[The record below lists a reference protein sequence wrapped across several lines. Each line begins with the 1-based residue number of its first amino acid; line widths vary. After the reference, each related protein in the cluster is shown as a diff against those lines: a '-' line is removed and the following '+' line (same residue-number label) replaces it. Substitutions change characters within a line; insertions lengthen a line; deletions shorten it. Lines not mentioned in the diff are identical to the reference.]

1 MQRNGFFMMRGRVPL
16 LGMAMAAAGAGA
28 WLKAFLVTVFGPFF
42 VEKIPYSQAFLLED
56 ALKVMQL
63 HCTRSAV
70 HGLVSYLEW
79 ANLPHR
85 TPARTLPLC
94 LLAPDMK
101 FTLIAPSST
110 SIFSTSIFSTS
121 IFSTSSTCTH
131 RPVSSLACIPA
142 CRPKKCPNA
151 LNACTAGPRRCAQCE
166 QQHPCLAHR
175 CCADWWC
182 GQPRHRRTRPGARLR
197 RGEGLLARGL
207 CV

>member
-42 VEKIPYSQAFLLED
+42 VENIPYSQAFLLED

-85 TPARTLPLC
+85 TPARTLALC

-110 SIFSTSIFSTS
+110 SIFSTSIFSTTFSTS
-121 IFSTSSTCTH
+121 IFSTSISHHLLHLHLLHLHLLHLLYLHTPSCIITRVH
-131 RPVSSLACIPA
+131 PRMSS
-142 CRPKKCPNA
+142 
-151 LNACTAGPRRCAQCE
+151 
-166 QQHPCLAHR
+166 
-175 CCADWWC
+175 
-182 GQPRHRRTRPGARLR
+182 
-197 RGEGLLARGL
+197 
-207 CV
+207 